1 MVAISADTVTEAA
14 RMGSKFELTL
24 TLLSDESLVVTRL
37 YNLDYK
43 AYAPIRGP
51 KRPMAIPTTFLIGGD
66 GLVKWI
72 DQSQD
77 HSLRSDEEVVL
88 AAVREA
94 LSADS

>member
-1 MVAISADTVTEAA
+1 M
-14 RMGSKFELTL
+14 
-24 TLLSDESLVVTRL
+24 

-43 AYAPIRGP
+43 AYALIRSP
-51 KRPMAIPTTFLIGGD
+51 KRLLAIPTTFLIGGD

-72 DQSQD
+72 DRIQD
-77 HSLRSDEEVVL
+77 HRVRSDEEVVL